1 MSFSRLLEKPSALYA
16 LAVLGIALVGLVDW
30 CTGSELSFSVFY
42 LAPVGLVAIKGRKD
56 PAIFFSLLAAGVW
69 AVVDFRDHSYSH
81 WEIGYWNALVRLAVL
96 VIVAVTV
103 SRLRE
108 QAARERKYAWTDALT
123 GLANIRAY
131 YAALEREVERA
142 RRTERPLTVA
152 YIDID
157 DFKSVNDER
166 GHLEGDRLLRSCAA
180 ALAANV
186 RAIDTAARLGG
197 DEFALLLPETGAYAA
212 ELLLQRV
219 RVALLRE
226 MQTSEPSWAVT
237 FSIGAV
243 SVLGNPSSTE
253 ELVRAADQAMY
264 RVKKSGKDGLFVGTY
279 EPQPRSAAA
288 V

>member
-1 MSFSRLLEKPSALYA
+1 MSFSGSLEKPRVLYA
-16 LAVLGIALVGLVDW
+16 TAVLGIALVGLVDW

-42 LAPVGLVAIKGRKD
+42 LAPVGLVAIKGKRD
-56 PAIFFSLLAAGVW
+56 SAILFSLMAAAVW
-69 AVVDFRDHSYSH
+69 AVVDFRDHVYSY
-81 WEIGYWNALVRLAVL
+81 WVIGYWNLLVRLAVL
-96 VIVAVTV
+96 VIVAVTL

-108 QAARERKYAWTDALT
+108 QAARERRYAWTDALT
-123 GLANIRAY
+123 GLANSRAY

-152 YIDID
+152 YIDLD
-157 DFKSVNDER
+157 DFKSVNDDR
-166 GHLEGDRLLRSCAA
+166 GHLEGDRLLRACAA

-197 DEFALLLPETGAYAA
+197 DEFALVLPETGADAA
-212 ELLLQRV
+212 ELLLERV
-219 RVALLRE
+219 RLALLRE
-226 MQTSEPSWAVT
+226 MQTSEPSWTVT

-243 SVLGNPSSTE
+243 AVLGNPSSAE

-264 RVKKSGKDGLFVGTY
+264 RVKKSGKDGLFVRTF
-279 EPQPRSAAA
+279 EPQPQSAA